1 MEALQQLDA
10 IPAGSL
16 IAVDTAPLIFFL
28 EDHPTWA
35 KAYAPLFEGL
45 AEGRW
50 RGVINTITLAEV
62 LAGPLQQQRDALAER
77 YEAELSDPTHW
88 SLVPLNQA
96 VASRAARLRIRYGL
110 KLPDAV
116 QLSTAI
122 NTNAAAL
129 ITHDRDFSR
138 CEDIPILSA
147 TH

>member
-1 MEALQQLDA
+1 MEALHQLDA

-35 KAYAPLFEGL
+35 ETYAPLFQGL

-50 RGVINTITLAEV
+50 RGVISTITLAEV
-62 LAGPLQQQRDALAER
+62 LAGPLQQQRHALAER
-77 YEAELSDPTHW
+77 YEAELSNPTHW
-88 SLVPLNQA
+88 SLVPLNQP
-96 VASRAARLRIRYGL
+96 VASRAGRLRVRYGL
-110 KLPDAV
+110 KLLDAV

-122 NTNAAAL
+122 HTNAAAL
-129 ITHDRDFSR
+129 ITHNRDFSR
-138 CEDIPILSA
+138 CEDVPILSA